1 MNHRGLLDGIFAVCG
16 VPAGLFVPICSAV
29 DKLDKLPWADVRAE
43 MTMKGLPEENADKI
57 WAFVSTK
64 GSSEQVLAR
73 LRGDAALLANPQAA
87 AALADLEK
95 LFVFLRAF
103 RADSHCLLDLS
114 LARGLSYYTGVIFEA
129 VLTDSRVHVG
139 SVGGG
144 GRYDK
149 LVGRF
154 KKKGDI
160 PCVGFSIGV
169 ERLFTV
175 MQELRKSQNAA
186 GRSHT
191 LALVC
196 SAEGGALLE
205 RMALCAELWEAG
217 VAAELLLKDD
227 PKIQAQLKYAEAHQ
241 IPYAVIFGSD
251 EWKANTVKVKFLATR
266 AEEVVPRAELVEYL
280 RKKAAQ

>member
-1 MNHRGLLDGIFAVCG
+1 VNHRGLLDGVFAVCG

-43 MTMKGLPEENADKI
+43 MTMKGLPEESADKI

-64 GSSEQVLAR
+64 GTASEVLAK

-87 AALADLEK
+87 AAIADLDK
-95 LFVFLRAF
+95 LFVYLQAF
-103 RADSHCLLDLS
+103 RADAQCILDLS

-129 VLTDSRVHVG
+129 VLTDSKVHVG

-160 PCVGFSIGV
+160 PCVGFSVGV

-175 MQELRKSQNAA
+175 MQELRKTQNAVT
-186 GRSHT
+186 RSNT
-191 LALVC
+191 TALVC
-196 SAEGGALLE
+196 SADGGALVE
-205 RMALCAELWEAG
+205 RMGLCAQLWEAG
-217 VAAELLLKDD
+217 IAAELLLKDE
-227 PKIQAQLKYAEAHQ
+227 PKIQAQLKYAEAQQ
-241 IPYAVIFGSD
+241 IPYAVIFGPN
-251 EWKANTVKVKFLATR
+251 EWKAGTVKVKNLATR
-266 AEEVVPRAELVEYL
+266 EQEDVPRADLVEYL
-280 RKKAAQ
+280 RKKTAQ